1 MIKIAIVGYGYWG
14 KNLLRNFLSTI
25 DCSIEYVVDLNEDA
39 LAHLK
44 KSYPSIKTSI
54 SYKSALDNINLDA
67 VIIATPSSTHFS
79 IAKDAL
85 LAHKHVLIEKPMA
98 LSISNAEELLS
109 IASKNNLL
117 ISVDHTYL
125 YTPAVQKLKS
135 LIQNK
140 EIGLVKFFDS
150 TRINLGIFQTDVNV
164 LWDLAVH
171 DISILNYLFDEEPL
185 SVRAVGV
192 CHTYNEIENIAYIT
206 INYKDNFIA
215 HLNCSWSSPIKI
227 RMMLIGGENKTIL
240 FNDLDPVEKIKIY
253 NASYKSVTD
262 KERNNLLVD
271 YRTGDVYAPKID
283 NTEALQILCNEF
295 VDCIKNNKQ
304 PISNANFSL
313 RVIKIL
319 DAAQSSIKRN
329 GQVVYL

>member
-1 MIKIAIVGYGYWG
+1 
-14 KNLLRNFLSTI
+14 LLRNFLSAS
-25 DCSIEYVVDLNEDA
+25 DCSVEYLVDIDQEA
-39 LAHLK
+39 LVHIN
-44 KSYPSIKTSI
+44 KSYPLIKTSV
-54 SYKSALDNINLDA
+54 SYHSVLDNNDLDA
-67 VIIATPSSTHFS
+67 IIIATPSSTHYS

-85 LAHKHVLIEKPMA
+85 LARKHVLIEKPMA
-98 LSISNAEELLS
+98 LSFSHAEELMN
-109 IASKNNLL
+109 IANSMNLI

-125 YTPAVQKLKS
+125 YTPAVQKLKN

-140 EIGLVKFFDS
+140 EIGAVKFFDS

-171 DISILNYLFDEEPL
+171 DISILKYLFDDQPI

-192 CHTYNEIENIAYIT
+192 CHTYNNIENIAYIT
-206 INYKDNFIA
+206 INYRGDFIA
-215 HLNCSWSSPIKI
+215 HLNCSWSSPVKI

-262 KERNNLLVD
+262 KERDKFLVD

-313 RVIKIL
+313 GVIKIL
-319 DAAQSSIKRN
+319 EAAQTSIKSN